1 MCFTGL
7 HASLTSLKEQE
18 FPSQGSPIGQYS
30 PQEISDHNRCI
41 TDRLGSRLGGQVS
54 ERQVGTPLVIRAH
67 KCARTEGCSSCSGS
81 PITIICYKHVL
92 IGTDSTSVVYYINHQ
107 GGTRSLKCL
116 QVATDL
122 LTWACPQLS
131 SLRAI
136 HIPGTANRAANILSR
151 TGPLPGEWRLH
162 TEVIAQIWARYGT
175 AQVDLFASVETTHC
189 PRWYS
194 LKVQDGSLGLDAL
207 SQEWPTDLL
216 YAFPP
221 FSLIP
226 QVLRRIG
233 EGCYM
238 LQDFIHVGQVFMVF
252 MTMVFRDD
260 SADSGSPVAATI
272 TGGSPVTNG
281 WPNLASEPNGSAL
294 VGMTPA
300 EPVPQQLDDAVRE
313 TLNNARAPS
322 TCANYAIKWRIFS
335 EWCLG
340 TNVDPITCSVPLVLH
355 FCNFN

>member
-1 MCFTGL
+1 MVVQLFSSSSERGPEEEAVCFTGL

-30 PQEISDHNRCI
+30 PQEISDHNQCI

-67 KCARTEGCSSCSGS
+67 KYARTEGCSSCSGS

-92 IGTDSTSVVYYINHQ
+92 IGTDSTSVVYNINHQ

-136 HIPGTANRAANILSR
+136 HIPDTANRAADILSR

-216 YAFPP
+216 YTFPP
-221 FSLIP
+221 FPLIP

-238 LQDFIHVGQVFMVF
+238 LQDFIHVGQEDHGFQRWF
-252 MTMVFRDD
+252 SWFRVTRGSYHHRRISCHKWVAKFGIRTQWLCACGYDPCRARPSAARWCCEGD
-260 SADSGSPVAATI
+260 SK
-272 TGGSPVTNG
+272 
-281 WPNLASEPNGSAL
+281 
-294 VGMTPA
+294 
-300 EPVPQQLDDAVRE
+300 Q
-313 TLNNARAPS
+313 
-322 TCANYAIKWRIFS
+322 C
-335 EWCLG
+335 
-340 TNVDPITCSVPLVLH
+340 
-355 FCNFN
+355 